1 MFDLLISLLIPTSTA
16 SGSPCGRTATTTYL
30 HSDHLGSASLATDAS
45 GAKIVH
51 SDTRYYPYGVTRP
64 GLAGTGLPTDR
75 RFTGQWE
82 ETSLGFYDYGAR
94 PYVPALGR
102 FLQAD
107 TIIPDPANPQ
117 SLNRYSYT
125 LGNPLRY
132 TDPSGHL
139 TEEQINRWTG
149 GMYDKLDNET
159 RDMLLALHFGDLL
172 YLLSEGYGQFWGK
185 VELGDS
191 GLQFFNG
198 KDVFSFNGFLEMR
211 AAGAQFGLV
220 RPTGMGN
227 WEFAYLPQPW
237 ATPGGRSI
245 YAPTDML
252 QSQVSLAQAEMLSGV
267 PKRLRNSVTGAAI
280 GWVIGKYFGQP
291 VPSMVIGLVVG
302 TGYSVVFRENLP
314 GHQAG
319 DEMLEYWYDDG
330 LWEVTIIRN
339 NRVLETRWN
348 RWWQIAP

>member
-1 MFDLLISLLIPTSTA
+1 MVFSSW
-16 SGSPCGRTATTTYL
+16 
-30 HSDHLGSASLATDAS
+30 SANC
-45 GAKIVH
+45 
-51 SDTRYYPYGVTRP
+51 
-64 GLAGTGLPTDR
+64 LPTDR
-75 RFTGQWE
+75 RFTGQRE
-82 ETSLGFYDYGAR
+82 ETGLGFYDYGAR
-94 PYVPALGR
+94 PYDPALGR

-107 TIIPDPANPQ
+107 TLVPEPGNPQ
-117 SLNRYSYT
+117 SLNRYAYT
-125 LGNPLRY
+125 LDNPLRY

-149 GMYDKLDNET
+149 GMYDKLDKET

-172 YLLSEGYGQFWGK
+172 YLLSQEYGCFWGK
-185 VELGDS
+185 AELGDS
-191 GLQFFNG
+191 GLQFYNG
-198 KDVFSFNGFLEMR
+198 QDVFSFSDFLDLR
-211 AAGAQFGLV
+211 AGGVQFGLV
-220 RPTGMGN
+220 RPTGRDN

-237 ATPGGRSI
+237 TTPGGHSI
-245 YAPTDML
+245 YSPTDIL
-252 QSQVSLAQAEMLSGV
+252 QSQVSLAQAEMLSGI
-267 PKRLRNSVTGAAI
+267 PKRLRNSVTGAAM

-319 DEMLEYWYDDG
+319 DEILEYWYDDG